1 MNKEVA
7 LENVCLAGTEFSK
20 DREAKE
26 SCEVLVSYGEADE
39 KLVGHENNRY
49 ALKS

>member
-7 LENVCLAGTEFSK
+7 LENVCLASTEFSK
-20 DREAKE
+20 DGEAKE
-26 SCEVLVSYGEADE
+26 TCEVLVSFGEADE
-39 KLVGHENNRY
+39 KLVGHETRRY